1 MKSLRFSFILLFY
14 LGTSPAQSPHNTDL
28 YGLFFDHTDAAG
40 FALGNTGL
48 LPSHNSRFSIANPTT
63 WSELKFALLSVH
75 YNTGEIRYEEEN
87 YLAGFGIL
95 SNAVF
100 IVPIKNKYSFGL
112 GIKPLTR
119 RKFHIE
125 SNKDQSIVF
134 DNDSLL
140 LTKSIEGTGG
150 ISSFY
155 SAFSWR
161 FSPENTLALQLDFLF
176 GTFNE
181 FTSSRLFEDNPETVP
196 PVVYQRRFEFNIK
209 LLSLYFSSRSLFDQH
224 NLMMYALFQLPVGS
238 KFLKETDRPPFMDL
252 NLDNIHSGSE
262 LPYLENVEEKTLTHR
277 NFPFPVTVSGGM
289 TYKMGGKTII
299 GFEFLS
305 RIFSKESGEFLNSV
319 STNLY
324 NGNRISM
331 SLLREAKQGSRQ
343 LTQRLHYRI
352 GIFRHQHYI
361 SSRQKPL
368 IQNGIGFGIGIPF
381 GLFQNQIDIGFRFS
395 KKDGFLTG
403 DPEFVREVTIGLSLG
418 DIWLVKGKRR

>member
-1 MKSLRFSFILLFY
+1 M
-14 LGTSPAQSPHNTDL
+14 

-48 LPSHNSRFSIANPTT
+48 LPSHNSRISIANPTT
-63 WSELKFALLSVH
+63 WSELKFALLSIH

-119 RKFHIE
+119 RKFHVE
-125 SNKDQSIVF
+125 SNKIQSVVF

-161 FSPENTLALQLDFLF
+161 FSHENTLALQLDFLF
-176 GTFNE
+176 GTFDE

-196 PVVYQRRFEFNIK
+196 PVVYQRHFEFNIK
-209 LLSLYFSSRSLFDQH
+209 LLSLYFSSRSLLDQH

-238 KFLKETDRPPFMDL
+238 QSLKEIDHPPFADTG
-252 NLDNIHSGSE
+252 LDGIPGTGDFGEGDGIHTPGE

-305 RIFSKESGEFLNSV
+305 RIFSKGSGEFLNSV

-395 KKDGFLTG
+395 KKDGFLTD